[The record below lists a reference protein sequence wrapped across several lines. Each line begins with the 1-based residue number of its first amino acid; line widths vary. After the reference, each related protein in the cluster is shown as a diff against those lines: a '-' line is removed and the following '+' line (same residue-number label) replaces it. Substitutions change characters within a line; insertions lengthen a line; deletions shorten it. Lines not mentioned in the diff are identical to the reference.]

1 MSWYP
6 LLMRHMKEVS
16 GQAYFD
22 VNEKAIK
29 RCIKA
34 YDRFLC
40 VCALV
45 VVFCLLVV
53 MMGSGAA

>member
-1 MSWYP
+1 
-6 LLMRHMKEVS
+6 MRHMKEVS

-45 VVFCLLVV
+45 VVFCFLVV
-53 MMGSGAA
+53 TMGSGAA